1 MQAIVVA
8 VDFSNTSLHAVEYA
22 IPLANKFKANLML
35 IWVDKVSPSESVYPD
50 TSVENRN
57 EAKKR
62 FEELIHLYHKK
73 MGKNLK
79 IEYKLK
85 KGKIYLE
92 VDALARISHAGLIIA
107 GSHGI
112 SGFEE
117 YWIGSNAFKIVT
129 YATCPVITV
138 RYDFPVKKVIER
150 IVVPVDSSPE
160 TLQKVPFVV
169 QLAKMFNSEV
179 HVVAT
184 HSSHLKSIQRHTENY
199 VQQVSSY
206 LFANEVKFIED
217 SIVSN
222 DITRDMLHYAEDVKA
237 DLITIM
243 TEQENPANL
252 LLGPH
257 AQQIISLSTIP
268 VLSIHPRENFQL

>member
-62 FEELIHLYHKK
+62 FEEIIHQYHKK
-73 MGKNLK
+73 MGKNLR
-79 IEYKLK
+79 IDYKLK

-129 YATCPVITV
+129 YATSPVITV

-160 TLQKVPFVV
+160 TLQKFPFVV

-184 HSSHLKSIQRHTENY
+184 HSSQLKSLQRHTEKY

-206 LFANEVKFIED
+206 LFANDVKFIED

>member
-1 MQAIVVA
+1 
-8 VDFSNTSLHAVEYA
+8 
-22 IPLANKFKANLML
+22 
-35 IWVDKVSPSESVYPD
+35 
-50 TSVENRN
+50 
-57 EAKKR
+57 
-62 FEELIHLYHKK
+62 
-73 MGKNLK
+73 
-79 IEYKLK
+79 
-85 KGKIYLE
+85 
-92 VDALARISHAGLIIA
+92 
-107 GSHGI
+107 
-112 SGFEE
+112 
-117 YWIGSNAFKIVT
+117 
-129 YATCPVITV
+129 
-138 RYDFPVKKVIER
+138 
-150 IVVPVDSSPE
+150 
-160 TLQKVPFVV
+160 
-169 QLAKMFNSEV
+169 MFNSEV